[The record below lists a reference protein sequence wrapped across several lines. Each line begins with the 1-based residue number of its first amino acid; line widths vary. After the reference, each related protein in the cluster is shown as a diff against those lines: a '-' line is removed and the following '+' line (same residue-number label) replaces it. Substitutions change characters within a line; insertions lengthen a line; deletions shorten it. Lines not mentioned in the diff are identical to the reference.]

1 MNHKI
6 VCAGLYL
13 EKEKDVEGQFE
24 ETKGLARACD
34 YEIVGEI
41 IQRRR
46 TPHPATYLV
55 REKSTRSNK

>member
-1 MNHKI
+1 MNLKI

-13 EKEKDVEGQFE
+13 ENDKDVKSQFE

-41 IQRRR
+41 IQKRR
-46 TPHPATYLV
+46 TPHPAT
-55 REKSTRSNK
+55 